1 MAQHMGREL
10 VIKRMM
16 EANQEFVSVC
26 VSEARSIEIN
36 NEEIDITKPDCAD
49 PGSKLVRSL
58 MYGMQSIAV
67 QLDGAFVGNSAQK
80 AMTADAVNQIVTEYQ
95 IVVPGVGTF
104 EADFLVSMTFSGDK
118 TGELQAQGR
127 MAASGVIGFTAAA

>member
-1 MAQHMGREL
+1 MGREL
-10 VIKRMM
+10 VIKRFMN
-16 EANQEFVSVC
+16 ADQEFVSVC
-26 VSEARSIEIN
+26 VSEARSLEIN
-36 NEEIDITKPDCAD
+36 NEEIDITKPDCAA

-67 QLDGAFVGNSAQK
+67 QLDGAFVGNAAQK
-80 AMTADAVNQIVTEYQ
+80 AMTGDAVNQIVTQYQ

-127 MAASGVIGFTAAA
+127 MAATGEIGFVAAA

>member
-10 VIKRMM
+10 VIKRFMDDGL
-16 EANQEFVSVC
+16 EFVSVC
-26 VSEARSIEIN
+26 VSEARSLEIN

-58 MYGMQSIAV
+58 MYGMQSIGV
-67 QLDGAFVGNSAQK
+67 QLDGAFVGNKAQK
-80 AMTADAVNQIVTEYQ
+80 AMTGDAVNQIVTPYQ

-127 MAASGVIGFTAAA
+127 MSASGKIGFTAAV

>member
-10 VIKRMM
+10 VIKRKM
-16 EANQEFVSVC
+16 ETDDEFVSVC
-26 VSEARSIEIN
+26 VTENRSIEIN
-36 NEEIDITKPDCAD
+36 NEEIDITKPDCAN

-58 MYGMQSIAV
+58 MYGMQSISI
-67 QLDGAFVGNSAQK
+67 QLDGAFVGNGAQK
-80 AMTADAVNQIVTEYQ
+80 AMTADAVNQVVTPYQ

-104 EADFLVSMTFSGDK
+104 EADFLISMTFSGDK

-127 MAASGVIGFTAAA
+127 MAAFGTIGFTAAA

>member
-1 MAQHMGREL
+1 MALGREL
-10 VIKRMM
+10 VIKRKMLPD
-16 EANQEFVSVC
+16 EEFVSVC
-26 VSEARSIEIN
+26 VSEARSLEIN
-36 NEEIDITKPDCAD
+36 NEEIDITKPDCAS

-67 QLDGAFVGNSAQK
+67 QIDGAFVGNAAQK
-80 AMTADAVNQIVTEYQ
+80 AMTDDAVNQVVTEYQ
-95 IVVPGVGTF
+95 IVVPTVGTF

-127 MAASGVIGFTAAA
+127 MSATGVIGFTAAP